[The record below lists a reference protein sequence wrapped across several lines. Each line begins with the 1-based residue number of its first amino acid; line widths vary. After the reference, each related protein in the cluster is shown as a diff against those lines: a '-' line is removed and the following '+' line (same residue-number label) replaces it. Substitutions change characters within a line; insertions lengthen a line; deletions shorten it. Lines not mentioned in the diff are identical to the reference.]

1 MCVYYKQHIIRTMS
15 QGDYI
20 KRKQVAQTLR
30 ADGGSVQNSQPAVFS
45 AHDLL
50 MYKQYQIINDD
61 SNTII
66 NYNLLALPGKIMVFD
81 MERNVTNCPTFIVCK
96 DTNDRPNRMLRT
108 VAECPVST
116 QPLTWV
122 ERKNA
127 LERKPLCTCQLKR
140 KHIRKNVCSC
150 GTPPPT

>member
-1 MCVYYKQHIIRTMS
+1 MS

-30 ADGGSVQNSQPAVFS
+30 ADGLNTPNRFPAVFS
-45 AHDLL
+45 SQDLL
-50 MYKQYQIINDD
+50 KYQQYQVINND

-66 NYNLLALPGKIMVFD
+66 NYNLLSMPGKIMVFD
-81 MERNVTNCPTFIVCK
+81 MERNVANCPTFVVCRN
-96 DTNDRPNRMLRT
+96 TNTRPNRVLRT
-108 VAECPVST
+108 VAECPVSN

-122 ERKNA
+122 EKKNSTDT
-127 LERKPLCTCQLKR
+127 KTLCTCQLKR

-150 GTPPPT
+150 GVTQPA

>member
-1 MCVYYKQHIIRTMS
+1 MS

-30 ADGGSVQNSQPAVFS
+30 ADGGNEQNSQPAVFS

-50 MYKQYQIINDD
+50 MYKQYQIINND
-61 SNTII
+61 SNTIL
-66 NYNLLALPGKIMVFD
+66 NYNLLSMPGKILVFD
-81 MERNVTNCPTFIVCK
+81 MERNVTNCPTFVVCK
-96 DTNDRPNRMLRT
+96 DTNTRPNRVLRT
-108 VAECPVST
+108 VAACPVNT

-127 LERKPLCTCQLKR
+127 LEHKPLCKCQLKR
-140 KHIRKNVCSC
+140 KHIHRNVCSC
-150 GTPPPT
+150 GVQEQS